1 MSFNFGGIDPSSK
14 HHAISDQILEYYHK
28 FGQNRDLEKYL
39 RLRQNYSKSSSD
51 GSISNHPVNCLT
63 SKLGKSL
70 ENLSLLKSNIKDK
83 SDEIIVEKKDKTTV
97 KEIEESP
104 AVPVKDEKTKI
115 VKNIK
120 IKSEELKK
128 GDKKSKSFNFNV
140 ESTIEIS
147 MPPPLVPQIQTLPP
161 SSDQDEQKFQSF
173 IKYLQSTETQTQS
186 LELKKDDQDFESLIK
201 PVSSQNLSKDEI
213 PENVRTLSPA
223 SSVTSNKNKL
233 EWDSMA
239 DVGYEKSGK
248 IENFSAISSLERNA
262 LKKFFAQRGFNF
274 DESIILIAQ
283 QTPIKPIEEN
293 KNIELVKK
301 GSTQKFIADFSTN
314 PEAQSTPKSIIVQ
327 EKSKGAIPKN
337 TNQIYFSNKKISE
350 QIEKSAQTSLVDL
363 SSKATQASEQT
374 TQTEKSQEIE
384 SSDDNKEATGRSEFT
399 QTATNEEITVTD
411 SFEFL
416 SVGDYLKGNEDN
428 ANKVVK
434 NEQEIVEEEEEEVVV
449 VKSETVRPRN
459 TSLQTDFQIGIDLM
473 NSLVDSKRMTVET
486 KKKLIKKIVKTLVKT
501 KYSDDSSTLSS
512 VLGKCEYFYYQLQT
526 LTDLFYFGF
535 QLPLALHPILNTD
548 LPKTLNQLLKK

>member
-14 HHAISDQILEYYHK
+14 HHISDQILEYYHK

-51 GSISNHPVNCLT
+51 GSISNHPVHCLT

-83 SDEIIVEKKDKTTV
+83 SDEMLVEKKDETPV
-97 KEIEESP
+97 KDKEEE
-104 AVPVKDEKTKI
+104 AAAPVKDEKTKI

-120 IKSEELKK
+120 IKSDELKK

-147 MPPPLVPQIQTLPP
+147 MPPPPVPQIQTLPS

-186 LELKKDDQDFESLIK
+186 LELKKNEPDFESPIK
-201 PVSSQNLSKDEI
+201 PVTSQNLSKDEI

-283 QTPIKPIEEN
+283 QTPVKPVEEN
-293 KNIELVKK
+293 KNSELVKK
-301 GSTQKFIADFSTN
+301 SSTQRFIADFSTN

-363 SSKATQASEQT
+363 SSKGTQASIEQT
-374 TQTEKSQEIE
+374 IQTEKSQEIE
-384 SSDDNKEATGRSEFT
+384 SSEDDFKEPTGRSEFT

-416 SVGDYLKGNEDN
+416 SVGDYLKGNESN
-428 ANKVVK
+428 TNKVVENK
-434 NEQEIVEEEEEEVVV
+434 QEDTVVEEEVVV

-473 NSLVDSKRMTVET
+473 NSLVESQRMTVEK

-501 KYSDDSSTLSS
+501 KYSNDSSTLSS
-512 VLGKCEYFYYQLQT
+512 VLGKCEYYYYQL
-526 LTDLFYFGF
+526 
-535 QLPLALHPILNTD
+535 H
-548 LPKTLNQLLKK
+548 